1 MAGVNFPLPPA
12 PGGHR
17 LPRKKK
23 KAHYIV
29 TEISRIQKCFEA
41 LERDDTPRRRMAA
54 QAIMGWW

>member
-1 MAGVNFPLPPA
+1 MTVKKFPPSPGTRRGRVAAG
-12 PGGHR
+12 
-17 LPRKKK
+17 KK

-41 LERDDTPRRRMAA
+41 QERDDTPRRRTAA